1 MRGLADLVAEFPW
14 RTVAGA
20 FALGAVFA
28 ADRHARN
35 TIIRASLEI
44 GRIVAIQRARTWF
57 APELV
62 TPVPADPSVAH
73 AA

>member
-1 MRGLADLVAEFPW
+1 MRGLADVVVEFPW
-14 RTVAGA
+14 RSVAGA
-20 FALGAVFA
+20 FALGAAFA

-44 GRIVAIQRARTWF
+44 GRIFAVQRARAWF
-57 APELV
+57 APEIPSPIEV
-62 TPVPADPSVAH
+62 SVPR